1 MALTLNLLAEAA
13 AEAGAHVG
21 EHHEPTV
28 LGLGAEGWV
37 YVGVT
42 LFFLI
47 AIFGLK
53 AHKQIIA
60 GLDAQI
66 AETRKSLDEA
76 KAIREEAE
84 ALMAS
89 AKAQQAASAKEAQ
102 GIIEHAKSEASA
114 IVAKAE
120 ADTAELVARR
130 EKMAEDKIGAAERT
144 AMESLRA
151 RTAAAATG
159 AAQALIAAQHDAK
172 ADKGLV
178 DEAIA
183 GL

>member
-1 MALTLNLLAEAA
+1 MAISLLILAEAA
-13 AEAGAHVG
+13 GEAGVHAG
-21 EHHEPTV
+21 EHHEPTL

-37 YVGVT
+37 YAGVT
-42 LFFLI
+42 IFFLV
-47 AIFGLK
+47 AFFVMK
-53 AHKQIIA
+53 AHKQILG
-60 GLDAQI
+60 GLDARI

-76 KAIREEAE
+76 EAIRKEAE
-84 ALMAS
+84 GILAS

-102 GIIEHAKSEASA
+102 GIIEHAKTEAAA

-120 ADTAELVARR
+120 VDTAELVARR
-130 EKMAEDKIGAAERT
+130 EKMAEEKIAAAERAAVET
-144 AMESLRA
+144 LRA
-151 RTAAAATG
+151 RTAAAAAAG
-159 AAQALIAAQHDAK
+159 AQALIAAQHDSK

>member
-1 MALTLNLLAEAA
+1 MAITFLLLAEAA
-13 AEAGAHVG
+13 AEAGAHAG

-37 YVGVT
+37 YAGIT

-53 AHKQIIA
+53 AHKRLVA
-60 GLDAQI
+60 ALDAQI

-76 KAIREEAE
+76 SAIRQEAE

-89 AKAQQAASAKEAQ
+89 AKAQQAASAKEAKE
-102 GIIEHAKSEASA
+102 IIEHAEAEAAA
-114 IVAKAE
+114 IIAKAE

-130 EKMAEDKIGAAERT
+130 EKMAQDKIAAAER
-144 AMESLRA
+144 AAVESLRA
-151 RTAAAATG
+151 RTAAVATG